1 MSWGLYTK
9 KTRKRIYIYSWILC
23 EGSKGLVILALNFQ
37 YGYW

>member
-9 KTRKRIYIYSWILC
+9 KQGKEYIYSWILC
-23 EGSKGLVILALNFQ
+23 EGPKGLVILALNFQ